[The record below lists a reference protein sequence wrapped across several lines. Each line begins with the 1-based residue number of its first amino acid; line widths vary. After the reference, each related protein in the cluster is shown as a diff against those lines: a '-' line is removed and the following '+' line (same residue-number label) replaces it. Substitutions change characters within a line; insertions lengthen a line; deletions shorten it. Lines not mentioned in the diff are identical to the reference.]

1 MENHHSG
8 RTVSLWMATSE
19 LPAFNPLRAD
29 LSIDVCIVGAGIAG
43 LTTAYQLLK
52 QGVRVAVLD
61 DGPVVSGETERTT
74 AHLASAL
81 DDRFSHLEKLFGE
94 EGSRLAAESH
104 IMAINTIETIS
115 TRERIDCDFTR
126 LDGYLFLAP
135 GQSPETL
142 HQECEAARRAGHA
155 KAEVIPAL
163 PLSTLPGTPA
173 IRFPN
178 QGQFHPLK
186 YLAGLAQVIQRE
198 GGLIFANTHAT
209 QIEDGQPAKVR
220 THDGYTVSA
229 RAVVV
234 ATNTPINDR
243 VAMHTK
249 QAPYRTYVIAARI
262 RAGSVPKA
270 LYWDTLDP
278 YHYVRLQ
285 KAAAAEGEES
295 EVLIVGGEDH
305 KTGQASNIGP
315 RFARLEAWTR
325 ERFPIDGVEHYWSG
339 QVMEPVDS
347 LAFIGRN
354 PGDKNIYIVT
364 GDSGHGMTHGT
375 IAGTLL
381 TDLICGQQNAW
392 SDIYNPSRK
401 TFRSLGEFA
410 KENLNVAARYTD
422 HLRRGEVR
430 NEAAIPLD
438 SGAVI
443 RQGAKKL
450 AIYCDENGQ
459 HHTCSAICP
468 HLGCVVAWNS
478 VEKTWDCPCHGS
490 RFDPYGK
497 VVNGPANE
505 DLEKTE
511 TKEQEEHAHA

>member
-8 RTVSLWMATSE
+8 RTVSLWMATQE
-19 LPAFNPLRAD
+19 LPFFEPLQQNFET
-29 LSIDVCIVGAGIAG
+29 DVCIVGAGIAG
-43 LTTAYQLLK
+43 LTTAYHLLR
-52 QGVRVAVLD
+52 QGKKVVVLD

-94 EGSRLAAESH
+94 DGSRLAAESH
-104 IMAINTIETIS
+104 MAAINTIEAIA
-115 TRERIDCDFTR
+115 TRESIDCDFTR
-126 LDGYLFLAP
+126 LDGYLFVPEDESPNQLREELA
-135 GQSPETL
+135 
-142 HQECEAARRAGHA
+142 AARRAGHA
-155 KAEVIPAL
+155 QADMVAAIPA
-163 PLSTLPGTPA
+163 SSFRTGPA
-173 IRFPN
+173 IKFPG

-186 YLAGLAQVIQRE
+186 YLAGLASIIQRD
-198 GGLIFANTHAT
+198 GGAIFSYTHAT
-209 QIEDGQPAKVR
+209 AIEDGDSPRVHTQ
-220 THDGYTVSA
+220 DGYTVSA
-229 RAVVV
+229 KAVVV
-234 ATNTPINDR
+234 ATNSPINDR

-262 RAGSVPKA
+262 RHGSVPLA
-270 LYWDTLDP
+270 LYWDTMDP

-285 KAAAAEGEES
+285 KEADAADL
-295 EVLIVGGEDH
+295 LIVGGEDH
-305 KTGQASNIGP
+305 KTGQATNVEA
-315 RFARLEAWTR
+315 RFARLESWTR
-325 ERFPIDGVEHYWSG
+325 ERFPVDGIEYYWSG

-354 PGDKNIYIVT
+354 PGNKNVYIAT

-375 IAGTLL
+375 IAGLLL
-381 TDLICGQQNAW
+381 TDLICGRANAW
-392 SDIYNPSRK
+392 ADLYDPSRK
-401 TFRSLGEFA
+401 PFHSLGEFA

-430 NEAAIPLD
+430 DEAAIPLD

-443 RQGAKKL
+443 RHGTKKV
-450 AIYCDENGQ
+450 AVYCDETGQ
-459 HHTCSAICP
+459 HHACSAVCP
-468 HLGCVVAWNS
+468 HLGCVVSWNG

-505 DLEKTE
+505 DLEKTSVDPH
-511 TKEQEEHAHA
+511 EEHVHA

>member
-19 LPAFNPLRAD
+19 LPVFNPLRAD

-52 QGVRVAVLD
+52 QGLRVAVLD

-81 DDRFSHLEKLFGE
+81 DDRFVHLEKLFGE
-94 EGSRLAAESH
+94 EGSRLAAQSH
-104 IMAINTIETIS
+104 MAAINTIEAIS

-126 LDGYLFLAP
+126 LDGYLFLAA
-135 GQSPETL
+135 GQSADML
-142 HQECEAARRAGHA
+142 QEELEAARRAGHE
-155 KAEVIPAL
+155 AELIPTV
-163 PLSTLPGTPA
+163 PFSTSPGTPA
-173 IRFPN
+173 IRFPD

-198 GGLIFANTHAT
+198 GGVICAHTHAMR
-209 QIEDGQPAKVR
+209 IEDGQPARVR
-220 THDGYTVSA
+220 TLDGYTVSA

-234 ATNTPINDR
+234 ATNTPVNDR

-249 QAPYRTYVIAARI
+249 QAPYRTYVIAANI
-262 RAGSVPKA
+262 PAGSVPQG

-285 KAAAAEGEES
+285 KSFTAEGAES
-295 EVLIVGGEDH
+295 QLLIVGGEDH
-305 KTGQASNIGP
+305 KTGQASNMGP
-315 RFARLEAWTR
+315 RFARLETWTR
-325 ERFPIDGVEHYWSG
+325 ERFPIDGIEYYWSG

-354 PGDKNIYIVT
+354 PGDQNIYIVT

-375 IAGTLL
+375 IAGLLL
-381 TDLICGQQNAW
+381 TDLICGKQNPW

-401 TFRSLGEFA
+401 SFRSLGEFA
-410 KENLNVAARYTD
+410 KENLTVAARYRD
-422 HLRRGEVR
+422 HLKRSEVR
-430 NEAAIPLD
+430 DEAQIPLD
-438 SGAVI
+438 SGAVV
-443 RQGAKKL
+443 RQGGKKV
-450 AIYCDENGQ
+450 AIYCDEAGR
-459 HHTCSAICP
+459 HHACSAVCP

-478 VEKTWDCPCHGS
+478 VEKSWDCPCHGS

-505 DLEKTE
+505 DLEKAE
-511 TKEQEEHAHA
+511 TKEEEEHAHA